1 MNKENIIK
9 QLQPVK
15 SFIVR
20 YAVIIFIIVVA
31 GIFGFMSL
39 QISIYSNS
47 EPTSDQIDEKKSSL
61 SQVRLNDE
69 AAQKIQE
76 LEDKNINIESLFN
89 NGRANPFE

>member
-9 QLQPVK
+9 KLQPIK
-15 SFIVR
+15 LFIIR

-31 GIFGFMSL
+31 GIFGFMTL
-39 QISIYSNS
+39 QISVYSNA
-47 EPTSDQIDEKKSSL
+47 EPTSDQIEEKKNSL
-61 SQVRLNDE
+61 SQVKLNDE

>member
-1 MNKENIIK
+1 MNKENIVNK
-9 QLQPVK
+9 LQPVK
-15 SFIVR
+15 LFVTR

-31 GIFGFMSL
+31 GIFGFMAL
-39 QISIYSNS
+39 QISIYSSS
-47 EPTSDQIDEKKSSL
+47 EPTSDQIDEKKSNL